1 MCDICRVFKLNARIM
16 DKIGKTKKVREEY
29 NGSYDYARRST
40 AVCSERGLFE
50 NIIFSKDLINKQFSH

>member
-1 MCDICRVFKLNARIM
+1 M